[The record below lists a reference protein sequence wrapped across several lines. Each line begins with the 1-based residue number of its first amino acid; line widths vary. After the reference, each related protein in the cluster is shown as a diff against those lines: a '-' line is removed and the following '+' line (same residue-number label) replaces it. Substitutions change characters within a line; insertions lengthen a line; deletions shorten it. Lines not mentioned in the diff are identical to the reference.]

1 MTIKQPRRFVTT
13 DQGHAD
19 VLNVPIDTLYENDQS
34 LDEAIKNIKV
44 DDATTTVKGI
54 VRLSADYKSA
64 SSATVPNS
72 KALSDLY
79 GISFVDRGKPFSV
92 DWNFIILPGAYRID
106 VATLNPASDHSPP
119 GANPKGVLFVGSVKV
134 EEDMVIVHLYVDE
147 TGGVYK
153 RIRTVAGVWLP
164 WDGLASKNHTHS
176 ASDLPS
182 ASTQARG
189 IVQINTSVSSTATDQ
204 AAAPIAVKTAND
216 RANEAYNLAQQSLT
230 QAVDLKNKIVGA
242 INGKFGG
249 ASSDMSSDQIAAA
262 ITNAPVKRFASGT
275 FNGQSATAT
284 GIASSVQLSLAAS
297 GLGFSPNGI
306 FFRVELRDTSNNIY
320 LSGTVYDVKSFGRQA
335 LEDGGFNNRIN
346 SPYLTPQSGG
356 FVVDVTSGSLR
367 TGGGGTIAVLKAY
380 EWWAFE

>member
-1 MTIKQPRRFVTT
+1 MTLQQPKHISTN
-13 DQGHAD
+13 DPGHAD
-19 VLNVPIDTLYENDQS
+19 LLNTRFDTLYENDQA

-44 DDATTTVKGI
+44 DEATTTVKGI

-64 SSATVPNS
+64 SSVTVPNS

-106 VATLNPASDHSPP
+106 VATLNPTSDHSPP

-153 RIRTVAGVWLP
+153 RIRTVAGVWVP
-164 WDGLASKNHTHS
+164 WDGLASKNHTHL

-189 IVQINTSVSSTATDQ
+189 ITQLNTSTNSTATDQ
-204 AAAPIAVKTAND
+204 AATPSAVKVAND
-216 RANEAYNLAQQSLT
+216 RANEAYSRADQAFT

-242 INGKFGG
+242 INGKGG
-249 ASSDMSSDQIAAA
+249 SANSDMNGDQLVAA
-262 ITNAPVKRFASGT
+262 IANLPVKRFASGT
-275 FNGQSATAT
+275 FNGQNAQ
-284 GIASSVQLSLAAS
+284 ASSWGMSISMPVSVGGLSFTPSSVFIRVKLTES
-297 GLGFSPNGI
+297 DGFRHVDGFARCSTSTQDTIYGWRGNSIYVSRVTQQPGRFSVTVEGSKIDAYAGGSP
-306 FFRVELRDTSNNIY
+306 TSKIW
-320 LSGTVYDVKSFGRQA
+320 
-335 LEDGGFNNRIN
+335 
-346 SPYLTPQSGG
+346 
-356 FVVDVTSGSLR
+356 
-367 TGGGGTIAVLKAY
+367 AY
-380 EWWAFE
+380 EWYAFE